1 MKKVFMVLLIA
12 LLAFS
17 STSLW
22 AAAAAE
28 KAPEGPVK
36 IVYWRSLTGVA
47 GEAQE
52 ELVARFNASQDK
64 VIVESQC
71 QGLTLRSC
79 KSFLAALGC
88 RRSARCR
95 TA

>member
-36 IVYWRSLTGVA
+36 IVYWRSLTGVRGRSTGGA
-47 GEAQE
+47 GCPLQ
-52 ELVARFNASQDK
+52 RIS
-64 VIVESQC
+64 
-71 QGLTLRSC
+71 G
-79 KSFLAALGC
+79 
-88 RRSARCR
+88 
-95 TA
+95 